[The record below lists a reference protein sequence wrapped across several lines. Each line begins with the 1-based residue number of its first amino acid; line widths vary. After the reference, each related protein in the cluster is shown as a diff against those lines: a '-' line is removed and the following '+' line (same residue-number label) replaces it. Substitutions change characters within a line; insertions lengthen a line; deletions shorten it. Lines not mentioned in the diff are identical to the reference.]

1 MGALKDWANENWVDI
16 GAPKKDGKYQP
27 CGRKNAK
34 TSKRKYPK
42 CVPAAKAAGMSKS
55 QKASAVRRKRA
66 KAQGVGGKPT
76 MVKTKGGGMA
86 KKKFPDLS
94 GDGKVTQKDILMGRG
109 VVKKAAFGKA
119 IRIGAKAIA
128 KKKGK
133 SKKEINKMFDEVKNT
148 KADVLPGS
156 KGVKKY
162 LNVLP
167 GKGTNKLIMPAAVVA
182 VSAGKPNKN
191 KAKSKRKEDKIS
203 KADIIGK
210 GSPKGR
216 AQGGSVKGK
225 DKYGEYT
232 SKLVKKGKNF
242 NLEERTYTKG
252 KKSAKM
258 RTYTPSRLFDSTGE
272 LRQLLGMESKAS
284 QADIIGKGKGRA
296 KGGSAPAPK
305 VKKDQGKKTL
315 ESLDRAFKKKPK
327 KKKDLIDEIQ
337 PDRIFTPGVKGPLRK
352 VSKGGMMVK
361 GQGAAIRGTKFKG
374 TF

>member
-55 QKASAVRRKRA
+55 QKASAVSRKRA

-109 VVKKAAFGKA
+109 VVKKAVVGKLITKA
-119 IRIGAKAIA
+119 AKAISKKISKRKVDKEFERFELGMDKYLGQTVA
-128 KKKGK
+128 KKKYKRLPKFTSDAAKVTAGVGLGAAAEKRKK
-133 SKKEINKMFDEVKNT
+133 SKTVK
-148 KADVLPGS
+148 
-156 KGVKKY
+156 
-162 LNVLP
+162 
-167 GKGTNKLIMPAAVVA
+167 GK
-182 VSAGKPNKN
+182 
-191 KAKSKRKEDKIS
+191 
-203 KADIIGK
+203 
-210 GSPKGR
+210 

-242 NLEERTYTKG
+242 NLEDRTYTKKG
-252 KKSAKM
+252 KHSPTM
-258 RTYTPSRLFDSTGE
+258 RTAYPNRLFDSTGE
-272 LRQLLGMESKAS
+272 ARQLLGMEGKSS
-284 QADIIGKGKGRA
+284 QSDIIGKGSPTGRD
-296 KGGSAPAPK
+296 K
-305 VKKDQGKKTL
+305 VKPQ
-315 ESLDRAFKKKPK
+315 
-327 KKKDLIDEIQ
+327 
-337 PDRIFTPGVKGPLRK
+337 RK
-352 VSKGGMMVK
+352 AQGGMMTK
-361 GQGAAIRGTKFKG
+361 GQGAAIRGNNFKG
-374 TF
+374 IY

>member
-1 MGALKDWANENWVDI
+1 
-16 GAPKKDGKYQP
+16 
-27 CGRKNAK
+27 
-34 TSKRKYPK
+34 
-42 CVPAAKAAGMSKS
+42 
-55 QKASAVRRKRA
+55 
-66 KAQGVGGKPT
+66 
-76 MVKTKGGGMA
+76 MA

-119 IRIGAKAIA
+119 ITIGAKAIA

-191 KAKSKRKEDKIS
+191 KAKSKRKEDKVS

-216 AQGGSVKGK
+216 A
-225 DKYGEYT
+225 
-232 SKLVKKGKNF
+232 
-242 NLEERTYTKG
+242 
-252 KKSAKM
+252 
-258 RTYTPSRLFDSTGE
+258 
-272 LRQLLGMESKAS
+272 
-284 QADIIGKGKGRA
+284 
-296 KGGSAPAPK
+296 KGGSAPRAVPPSPPS
-305 VKKDQGKKTL
+305 KKNKENKKALEALDKYRDQGKKTL

-327 KKKDLIDEIQ
+327 KKKDLIDKIQ

-352 VSKGGMMVK
+352 VSKGGMMAK